1 MLEQRIDACLA
12 ELGETI
18 VYIISNYPNGCADIH
33 CGVGFERVSGG
44 QRGEKDCAGQGSAES
59 SIWVS
64 EWWLVNEALQFQT
77 ESRLRWLQRALLPPH
92 GVSQVTPVRSAGTS
106 ALPSICNTLLLLFFL
121 TILQCSFWT
130 SRIYSFYYLASWAV
144 LVS

>member
-59 SIWVS
+59 SI
-64 EWWLVNEALQFQT
+64 
-77 ESRLRWLQRALLPPH
+77 
-92 GVSQVTPVRSAGTS
+92 
-106 ALPSICNTLLLLFFL
+106 
-121 TILQCSFWT
+121 
-130 SRIYSFYYLASWAV
+130 
-144 LVS
+144 